1 MMSDDDNKVVVMF
14 VDDEEKVLR
23 GLESM
28 LFDHDD
34 RWEMKFVNFPEEAL
48 EKMSE
53 EQVSILVTDIQMP
66 EMNGVELMKKVR
78 EQYPSVYCI
87 ALTGEAKKENLQSIL
102 DLADKL
108 LDKPCTE
115 KILVGTLSQAEEKL
129 QD

>member
-1 MMSDDDNKVVVMF
+1 MSEEKKVVVMF

-34 RWEMKFVNFPEEAL
+34 RWEMRFYNIAQEAL
-48 EKMSE
+48 KEMSDD
-53 EQVSILVTDIQMP
+53 QVSILVTDIQMP
-66 EMNGVELMKKVR
+66 EMNGVELMKRVR
-78 EQYPSVYCI
+78 EEYPSVYCI

-108 LDKPCTE
+108 LDKPCSE
-115 KILVGTLSQAEEKL
+115 KVLVGTLSQAEEKI
-129 QD
+129 QAS